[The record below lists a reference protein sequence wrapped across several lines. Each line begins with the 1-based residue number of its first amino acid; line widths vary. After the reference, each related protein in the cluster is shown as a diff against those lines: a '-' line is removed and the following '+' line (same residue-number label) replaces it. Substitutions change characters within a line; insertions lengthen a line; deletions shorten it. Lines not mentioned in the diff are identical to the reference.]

1 MLCVDLA
8 KEGFTNITGVDYCQ
22 EAIELARKVNFKKIN
37 NQLLFLGL
45 EVNTKHAYSEN
56 HSRVF

>member
-45 EVNTKHAYSEN
+45 EVNMQ
-56 HSRVF
+56 